1 MTDSG
6 DIWQRYDAKVLHIR
20 QLEAR
25 VAELESAVA
34 TGQHERDHWAGL
46 ARQLNKK
53 LQVSMP
59 ITSAAYH
66 ILYEKISPAV
76 EIELLKEK
84 FK

>member
-1 MTDSG
+1 M
-6 DIWQRYDAKVLHIR
+6 I
-20 QLEAR
+20 
-25 VAELESAVA
+25 AEGYYAVKSIY
-34 TGQHERDHWAGL
+34 E
-46 ARQLNKK
+46 LNKK

-59 ITSAAYH
+59 ITSTAYH